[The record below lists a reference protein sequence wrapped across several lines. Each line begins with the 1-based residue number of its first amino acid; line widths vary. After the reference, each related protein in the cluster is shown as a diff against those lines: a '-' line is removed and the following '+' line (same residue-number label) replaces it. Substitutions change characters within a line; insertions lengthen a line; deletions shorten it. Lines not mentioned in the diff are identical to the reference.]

1 MRRPAIREVGAQY
14 RGKRVDGRGMAFAI
28 QKRRKGSVVRMMATL
43 ITAGFW
49 PFVGGRGPEARHR
62 SFEPAASLQTLD
74 ITVVACIPRALE

>member
-1 MRRPAIREVGAQY
+1 
-14 RGKRVDGRGMAFAI
+14 MAFAI

-62 SFEPAASLQTLD
+62 SFEPAASLQT
-74 ITVVACIPRALE
+74 PQ